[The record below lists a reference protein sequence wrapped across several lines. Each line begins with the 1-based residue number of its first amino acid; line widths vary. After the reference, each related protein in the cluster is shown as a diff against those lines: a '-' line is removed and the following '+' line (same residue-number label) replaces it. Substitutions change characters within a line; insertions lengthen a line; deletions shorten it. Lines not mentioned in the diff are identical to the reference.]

1 MSKFGEES
9 NLSLNEAQAHARRKG
24 AATVHIPLTPGKA
37 RREEVR
43 SLVEMDGLDL
53 SDEKIT
59 AGAWRLT
66 R

>member
-9 NLSLNEAQAHARRKG
+9 NQSLNEAQAHARG
-24 AATVHIPLTPGKA
+24 ESPVIAHISLTPREA

-43 SLVEMDGLDL
+43 ALATMDGLDL
-53 SDEKIT
+53 SDRET
-59 AGAWRLT
+59 MDGAWYLT